1 MAVVS
6 CSSLYKSNVVHGDSY
21 VTRLFVNE
29 IMPRTRI
36 VLSTNVCRFEGREGV
51 NYGPG
56 ARGRIFVRETKAAN
70 GGSEEREWSLQRG
83 RGKGKGGRGDT
94 ESNVLS
100 VRIKPT

>member
-36 VLSTNVCRFEGREGV
+36 VLSTNVCRFEGRGGGSELRSWS
-51 NYGPG
+51 
-56 ARGRIFVRETKAAN
+56 ARRDLCTRTKAAN
-70 GGSEEREWSLQRG
+70 GGSEEREWSLQRRRGEG
-83 RGKGKGGRGDT
+83 RREGGQRGHGK
-94 ESNVLS
+94 
-100 VRIKPT
+100 